1 MADTDTTPAPTAAP
15 DTNAILN
22 QYIQALMQGGG
33 GGVTGP
39 AAPAT
44 PAVNRDLSV
53 TGMLGEALGGGVSP
67 VYPMSQ
73 AQQEQAGNAAL
84 LNFGIGMLQNA
95 SGPVRH
101 SLGQAIA
108 SGLLGAQGSLAG
120 VREGQAQMVDIQ
132 NKQQQMQLE
141 RLKEVL
147 PLLRMQQGANMPN
160 LLMGGGAP
168 PGAGGIAATGA
179 PIGSGSATPLTG
191 DMAHDLPIIRQ
202 RESGGD
208 YGALNY
214 VAKADPSAYDRG
226 ATGSGA
232 YQIVN
237 STWAE
242 GMKLAGLDPSKYA
255 TAASAPPAVQDQVAQ
270 ALYGKYGT
278 KPWDSSQ
285 FKQNWVQ
292 GADGKYT
299 LQPTGGGKA
308 PPTQAAGMPPAATP
322 PAPAAKS
329 TGAPAAP
336 PGTIQGAPDTG
347 GTLVGGPGALPGK
360 ITPPGPAVPGDVKA
374 IIGGM
379 TGAGASPTTLAP
391 GTATAG
397 PIAPPVST
405 VVASNAPTPQQPTQA
420 DQPPAIGGQTWE
432 QFLTQHMPQ
441 PTPEEVQ
448 TWHQGPDPATVNE
461 AAAAKATAAQ
471 ELAGARANFGV
482 GSKEANDANTRYQ
495 EASKSLATL
504 QQQYSKQNVDTYQNW
519 MDKQK
524 TLLAPLFKNQQDIA
538 AQTALKAQEGQQAI
552 DLAKVQAGQTWHQ
565 KLEEQS
571 AQYAQDNV
579 LKPMTEQGLKA
590 HQLNLS
596 LAQLPP
602 LLQNLPPSG
611 GALGAVLT
619 ANPDLRWLTT
629 AAGITD
635 PKQADALGLVNGLV
649 ANITAQ
655 MKPVGLGAQ
664 REYEW
669 NAFKGEL
676 PSMLSTRDGQL
687 KAVAI
692 LMNMNQRIQDEAS
705 WMNNYFNRKVPD
717 ELATTPGATR
727 SAHNLDPSEGA
738 LSAQQLMDKQ
748 LGPII
753 PQYTGPPSAAG
764 QAQWEQTL
772 PPGKPF
778 YRLKS
783 VPDPKDPT
791 KALRDNNGNVVTTK
805 TYEVRPW
812 Q

>member
-1 MADTDTTPAPTAAP
+1 MADTDTAPAPTP
-15 DTNAILN
+15 GVDYNALIQQIL
-22 QYIQALMQGGG
+22 QGGG

-44 PAVNRDLSV
+44 PAVNPNLPIASL
-53 TGMLGEALGGGVSP
+53 LGEAFGGGVSP
-67 VYPMSQ
+67 LYPMSE
-73 AQQEQAGNAAL
+73 AQQTQAGNAAL

-120 VREGQAQMVDIQ
+120 VREGQAQMLDIQ
-132 NKQQQMQLE
+132 NKQQMMRLE
-141 RLKEVL
+141 QLKEVL
-147 PLLRMQQGANMPN
+147 PLLRMQQGANTPN

-168 PGAGGIAATGA
+168 GGIAATGA
-179 PIGSGSATPLTG
+179 PIAGATPLTG
-191 DMAHDLPIIRQ
+191 DMAHDLPIIKQ

-322 PAPAAKS
+322 PAPAAKP

-360 ITPPGPAVPGDVKA
+360 IAPPGPAVPGDVKA

-391 GTATAG
+391 GTAMAG

-420 DQPPAIGGQTWE
+420 DQPAAPPGKLTFE
-432 QFLTQHMPQ
+432 QFQTQHPI
-441 PTPEEVQ
+441 PI
-448 TWHQGPDPATVNE
+448 DPATYTVTPPDLSALISARNQ
-461 AAAAKATAAQ
+461 AARQLDLANRGISGDPNKSLSDYNTAAKAVTDAQAAATTKSLELQQAAQKNALDTQRQLYNDEMTRQQQAELKAQ
-471 ELAGARANFGV
+471 ELAQQAAENEKQRA
-482 GSKEANDANTRYQ
+482 
-495 EASKSLATL
+495 
-504 QQQYSKQNVDTYQNW
+504 
-519 MDKQK
+519 
-524 TLLAPLFKNQQDIA
+524 A
-538 AQTALKAQEGQQAI
+538 AVALKAQEGEQAQTLARINAGTELEKGDADQGRKDIENLNTNAQAASNMQSLLGMIGPQLKDLPSATVGAMLQDHPGAIPFLTKLHLLDGPTANATQLLQGLTAFMATEMKPKGLGPLRIQEMNAFQGALPTLLQSDEGRQKAFAFMNAYSQRIMDEADYGQQYFMRDKPNTAPGAPPGSTVPARNTYGMWSSIGKDLGPVLPTYTGGMQTADDAAKYSAWEQQQQAQPGHAYWG
-552 DLAKVQAGQTWHQ
+552 LRKGQ
-565 KLEEQS
+565 
-571 AQYAQDNV
+571 
-579 LKPMTEQGLKA
+579 
-590 HQLNLS
+590 
-596 LAQLPP
+596 
-602 LLQNLPPSG
+602 
-611 GALGAVLT
+611 
-619 ANPDLRWLTT
+619 
-629 AAGITD
+629 
-635 PKQADALGLVNGLV
+635 
-649 ANITAQ
+649 
-655 MKPVGLGAQ
+655 
-664 REYEW
+664 
-669 NAFKGEL
+669 
-676 PSMLSTRDGQL
+676 DGQRH
-687 KAVAI
+687 
-692 LMNMNQRIQDEAS
+692 M
-705 WMNNYFNRKVPD
+705 
-717 ELATTPGATR
+717 ELQITP
-727 SAHNLDPSEGA
+727 P
-738 LSAQQLMDKQ
+738 
-748 LGPII
+748 
-753 PQYTGPPSAAG
+753 AG
-764 QAQWEQTL
+764 
-772 PPGKPF
+772 G
-778 YRLKS
+778 
-783 VPDPKDPT
+783 
-791 KALRDNNGNVVTTK
+791 
-805 TYEVRPW
+805 
-812 Q
+812 